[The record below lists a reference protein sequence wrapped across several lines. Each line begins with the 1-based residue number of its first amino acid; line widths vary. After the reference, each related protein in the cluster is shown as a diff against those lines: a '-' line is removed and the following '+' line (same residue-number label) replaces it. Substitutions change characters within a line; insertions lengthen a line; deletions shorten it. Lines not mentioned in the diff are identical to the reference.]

1 MAIFRAMSDNQ
12 IQWLNTG
19 EAFAIVG
26 EGNGARH
33 RGGNDPEAS
42 ATDWMSAER
51 LQRQMHNEAVLGGI
65 LVTRA
70 LPSQINVTGR
80 K

>member
-1 MAIFRAMSDNQ
+1 M
-12 IQWLNTG
+12 
-19 EAFAIVG
+19 G

-51 LQRQMHNEAVLGGI
+51 LQCHMHNEAVLGGI

-70 LPSQINVTGR
+70 LPSQTNAIGR